1 MCYLTIIMPRA
12 ALLSFGTFVLLV
24 LFVSFWSCTIA
35 YYLVPIHIILS
46 CLMDQS
52 NVQGS
57 GSSSAPPP
65 GPTFESGSRLNDSET
80 NQFRHVPIR
89 VAVFSAVL
97 LPLVLAP
104 YLFTRGRTLILKR
117 RVDELH
123 HTKHALRLEIDA
135 AIAKLSAVKAEAQGI
150 RATLHSVMVDAD
162 AARHQMA
169 GLKAGS
175 EASRRDLDRLL
186 TESLHSRAQTAAL
199 RALGSSLADVAAFM
213 HEMELQM
220 GIEPLSRD
228 AQRRVDRLRIAAL
241 RLQNLTGPQQPATSH
256 DGNSPGTK
264 PAGGQKTA

>member
-1 MCYLTIIMPRA
+1 MDKPN
-12 ALLSFGTFVLLV
+12 
-24 LFVSFWSCTIA
+24 SC
-35 YYLVPIHIILS
+35 
-46 CLMDQS
+46 
-52 NVQGS
+52 
-57 GSSSAPPP
+57 APPS
-65 GPTFESGSRLNDSET
+65 GPKIESKPRLSDSET
-80 NQFRHVPIR
+80 SQFRHVPIR

-104 YLFTRGRTLILKR
+104 YLFTRRRTLILKR
-117 RVDELH
+117 RVNELH
-123 HTKHALRLEIDA
+123 HANHALRLEIDA
-135 AIAKLSAVKAEAQGI
+135 AIAKLSAVKAEAQDI
-150 RATLHSVMVDAD
+150 KAALHSAMVNAD
-162 AARHQMA
+162 ALRHQMA
-169 GLKAGS
+169 GLKAGN
-175 EASRRDLDRLL
+175 EASRKDLDRLL

-256 DGNSPGTK
+256 DGNSSSTK